1 MRHVSPRHVRHV
13 SPRQARPVP
22 RAGPLAFPL
31 LRLRRRHC
39 AQGTRGRQGQ
49 RRRKARQC
57 EARAGCGRQ
66 SSAKL
71 GRQSRQSSA
80 KLGKARPHAGG
91 TSGRASA
98 SSSKPASASVV
109 EKSSVEKPAAWRL
122 SSSSLSSRSSP
133 DQESSA
139 CQSTPPPSSSPSSP
153 PPPPSRLPASAPRAA
168 PTMPDWRGS
177 ARTGLAPF
185 ASRRAPLLLSPL
197 IGSVTLCA
205 RLRVVNVRMGGWE
218 LRTRHGPCLPP
229 PSLALQGPWPCCA
242 MSTQLSFR
250 GKLGTPTQARV
261 CACAVLCRRKSTAP
275 CRLHCK
281 PRPQAQHTPTSQL
294 PSAEGRRGYARHLHW
309 SSLREGGGRT
319 CWATQRGVR
328 ETRYGGGRCNA
339 CGCVGRAVPPR
350 SRSRHRLPRPPVPHA
365 HACTETAVIYTP
377 SLTSW
382 PRVPLAGRPG
392 TRRMEAGQAHA
403 ECAGHQPRGTRHQP
417 DQEASSSS
425 SSSSSSRTGR
435 QARGRRGR
443 PNAQGM
449 RQARGEGRGRRAA
462 ATSAGTLAER
472 ARSCTERCQSSAAS
486 ALTCGTPHAS
496 PSPLPL
502 PPEAR
507 ARAAVG
513 AS

>member
-1 MRHVSPRHVRHV
+1 VRSVVQKEKHSAV
-13 SPRQARPVP
+13 PPTLQASATGTTHTDVT
-22 RAGPLAFPL
+22 AAE
-31 LRLRRRHC
+31 RR
-39 AQGTRGRQGQ
+39 
-49 RRRKARQC
+49 
-57 EARAGCGRQ
+57 
-66 SSAKL
+66 
-71 GRQSRQSSA
+71 
-80 KLGKARPHAGG
+80 GKAGLRPTLAL
-91 TSGRASA
+91 
-98 SSSKPASASVV
+98 
-109 EKSSVEKPAAWRL
+109 E
-122 SSSSLSSRSSP
+122 
-133 DQESSA
+133 
-139 CQSTPPPSSSPSSP
+139 QST
-153 PPPPSRLPASAPRAA
+153 
-168 PTMPDWRGS
+168 
-177 ARTGLAPF
+177 
-185 ASRRAPLLLSPL
+185 
-197 IGSVTLCA
+197 
-205 RLRVVNVRMGGWE
+205 GG
-218 LRTRHGPCLPP
+218 
-229 PSLALQGPWPCCA
+229 
-242 MSTQLSFR
+242 
-250 GKLGTPTQARV
+250 
-261 CACAVLCRRKSTAP
+261 
-275 CRLHCK
+275 
-281 PRPQAQHTPTSQL
+281 
-294 PSAEGRRGYARHLHW
+294 
-309 SSLREGGGRT
+309 GGGRT

-425 SSSSSSRTGR
+425 SSSSSRTGR